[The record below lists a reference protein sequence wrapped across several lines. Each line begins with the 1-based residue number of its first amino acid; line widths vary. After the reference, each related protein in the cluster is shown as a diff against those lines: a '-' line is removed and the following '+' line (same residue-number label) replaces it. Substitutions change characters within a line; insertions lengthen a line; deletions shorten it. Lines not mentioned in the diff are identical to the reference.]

1 MEFKLLIMTR
11 KFNNSQP
18 IYIIYSLEDTPI
30 TFADGTI
37 MMYQTFVQQCF
48 QEANQYFRFFSVGYG
63 TMPTNA
69 SIVDVKL
76 AIQDVHLKDL
86 VSVEA
91 FIQGEANNGF
101 PEWADAFP
109 LRGGGENQPNDLK
122 ELQNLPLNLDWPTYN
137 NSKSQIKSIYKRCGY
152 IPLVVSILPRQEV
165 LSSLLMKPKELSKN
179 SYHYLPFILGLHADI
194 NDDDIPPYKVID
206 LVQVVP
212 RLFNELFNVIFYLLD
227 SYYAPEAS
235 PWDDPMSCLLS
246 SWLDPNAPLL
256 CSDYFIWIAKK
267 ESEWREKLLDPWDKF
282 MNDDGETN

>member
-1 MEFKLLIMTR
+1 MKK

-69 SIVDVKL
+69 SVVDVKL

-86 VSVEA
+86 ASVEA
-91 FIQGEANNGF
+91 FIQAEANNGF

-109 LRGGGENQPNDLK
+109 LRGGSENQTLDAK
-122 ELQNLPLNLDWPTYN
+122 DWPTFKN
-137 NSKSQIKSIYKRCGY
+137 SKSKSQIKSIYKRCSY
-152 IPLVVSILPRQEV
+152 LPLVVSILPRQEV

-179 SYHYLPFILGLHADI
+179 SYHYLPFVLGLHADI
-194 NDDDIPPYKVID
+194 NKNDIPPYKVLD

-212 RLFNELFNVIFYLLD
+212 SLFDELFNVIYYKLD

-235 PWDDPMSCLLS
+235 PWNDPMSFLLS
-246 SWLDPNAPLL
+246 SWLDSDAPLL
-256 CSDYFIWIAKK
+256 CSAYLIWIAEK
-267 ESEWREKLLDPWDKF
+267 ESEWREKLIDPWDKF
-282 MNDDGETN
+282 MNDDGESI